1 MRSYGHGRARAWRCP
16 RPPPPSPWQP
26 PVSLLMPSH
35 GMCGTPKALPLC
47 PGEMVGSRVPFL
59 GKEALP
65 TCVCGVHHRVRGH
78 HHLVEDVHIALG
90 TLGFEGRMTSRV
102 YLSLSRIDS
111 FLQTVFC
118 ARRPRAARI
127 ELAPLCELYLKT
139 WSRYRYTQWY
149 FAGHPRIA
157 SLSDLPYLEYG
168 VIRRGR

>member
-1 MRSYGHGRARAWRCP
+1 
-16 RPPPPSPWQP
+16 
-26 PVSLLMPSH
+26 MPSH

-59 GKEALP
+59 GKEALL

-111 FLQTVFC
+111 FLQTVFVLDGQ
-118 ARRPRAARI
+118 
-127 ELAPLCELYLKT
+127 E
-139 WSRYRYTQWY
+139 Q
-149 FAGHPRIA
+149 
-157 SLSDLPYLEYG
+157 
-168 VIRRGR
+168 RGSS

>member
-127 ELAPLCELYLKT
+127 ELAPLCELYLKI
-139 WSRYRYTQWY
+139 WSRYRYSAWILPVAPVCCTLPVPLRY
-149 FAGHPRIA
+149 LRGTLRTPR
-157 SLSDLPYLEYG
+157 
-168 VIRRGR
+168 